1 MSIRRRIFIP
11 VIAVAV
17 LAASA
22 ILISNIMQFSGY
34 VTSILFQELYKVSA
48 AVHSEIEILELKA
61 QIAALYFSND
71 NTIITAME
79 NGDIEGLS
87 RRAAQLSGETGVGLS
102 TITDAL
108 GRAIVRTHIQTD
120 TVNAEPV
127 SYIFMSPVRAALL
140 GQSITSTEN
149 SIDVELVS
157 TAGAPIYNYQGQ
169 LLGAVIVGFRLDTN
183 EFVDRQ
189 KRVFNCEI
197 SILHGSIYVATTL
210 FNEDGTRATG
220 GRTRDSVIQTVL
232 AGKTYS
238 TQKQKSD
245 RNILAVYTPIKNTSG
260 ITVGMLFAGHFLDE
274 KTRMVHS
281 FITRGIVITLSILLV
296 SLPFIMFVVGRVS
309 SPIITMINKAY
320 YDALTGVYNR
330 RYLDENLKSVLQS
343 LSRSNGVLSVMMVDI
358 DLFKKYND
366 TYGHKEGD
374 NCLKIVAE
382 TLCRTVTRAAD
393 FVVRYGGE
401 EFSVILP
408 NTDEAGAR
416 TIAERLLQN
425 IRNCNIPH
433 KASDVADC
441 VTISIG
447 VAAGKVEHFQN
458 PDDYIKL
465 ADKML
470 YESKQ
475 NGRNRYTFQ
484 SF

>member
-1 MSIRRRIFIP
+1 MSIRIRIFVP

-17 LAASA
+17 LVASA
-22 ILISNIMQFSGY
+22 ILISNIMQFSRY
-34 VTSILFQELYKVSA
+34 VTAILFEELHKVSA
-48 AVHSEIEILELKA
+48 AVHSKIEILELKA
-61 QIAALYFSND
+61 QMAALYFSSD
-71 NTIITAME
+71 HTIIRAME
-79 NGDIEGLS
+79 NGDIEELS
-87 RRAAQLSGETGVGLS
+87 RRAAQLSEDTGVGLS

-108 GRAIVRTHIQTD
+108 GWAIVRTQIQAAPAGAD
-120 TVNAEPV
+120 PV
-127 SYIFMSPVRAALL
+127 SYIFMSPVRAALA
-140 GQSITSTEN
+140 GRSITSTEH
-149 SIDVELVS
+149 SMAVELVS
-157 TAGAPIYNYQGQ
+157 AAGAPVYNYQGQ
-169 LLGAVIVGFRLDTN
+169 LLGTVIAGFRLDTN

-189 KRVFNCEI
+189 KRIFNCEI
-197 SILHGSIYVATTL
+197 SILRGNIYVATTL

-220 GRTRDSVIQTVL
+220 SRTQNSVIRIVQ

-238 TQKQKSD
+238 THTQKLG
-245 RNILAVYTPIKNTSG
+245 RNILAVYTPIKNTG
-260 ITVGMLFAGHFLDE
+260 GFTVGMLFAGHFLDE

-281 FITRGIVITLSILLV
+281 FIKRGIAITLGILLV
-296 SLPFIMFVVGRVS
+296 SLPLIMFVVGRVS

-330 RYLDENLKSVLQS
+330 RYLDEKLKNVMQN
-343 LSRSNGVLSVMMVDI
+343 LSRSNGMLSVMMVDI
-358 DLFKKYND
+358 DLFKRYND

-382 TLCRTVTRAAD
+382 TICKTATRTGD

-416 TIAERLLQN
+416 TIAERLLKN

-433 KASDVADC
+433 KASYVAEC

-447 VAAGKVEHFQN
+447 AATGKVEPFQN

-484 SF
+484 RL